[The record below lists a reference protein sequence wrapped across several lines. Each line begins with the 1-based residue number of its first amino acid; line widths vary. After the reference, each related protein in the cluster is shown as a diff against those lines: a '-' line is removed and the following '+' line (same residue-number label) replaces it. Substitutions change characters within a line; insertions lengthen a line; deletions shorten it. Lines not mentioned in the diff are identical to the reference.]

1 MMSAMDTLG
10 RFQILR
16 PLGRGA
22 MGEVYLAKD
31 PALGREVALKTIR
44 PELVGVSLGGDVV
57 ARFEREAQAAARLKH
72 PGVVTV
78 YEFGREGDLLYLV
91 QEFVEGESLADLLAH
106 RSLGRADLVE
116 VVAQVCEGLHHA
128 HRQGVIHRDIKPA
141 NVMVSRDEGRLLAKI
156 LDFGVAKISGAE
168 FTQTGQVVGTL
179 AYMAPEYLRTAQAST
194 ASDQFSVGVMLFEGL
209 SGERP
214 FQGDTTGAVVY
225 HIIHDAP
232 KDLDAAHLEG
242 LSPSL
247 RGILIRALAKDPI
260 ARFPSLL
267 DLARG
272 LRSALDPRWAPAED
286 ATTALQRVD
295 PQAIT
300 APRMAT
306 GAAAPPSAQK
316 TPLKGLWIGAAIVML
331 VLGGTGIWLS
341 QGGSLPGLKAAKA
354 PRSYDNLL
362 REAARALDSRPRE
375 AIHILETVLEAS
387 PKDATDPDVMA
398 LLLVAHYKD
407 NDLVRF
413 GEVLGE
419 AGNRGITPMKLL
431 GNDTYTAM
439 LEGDQRRKRLPQAL
453 RERLLKGLEEGS

>member
-1 MMSAMDTLG
+1 MDTLG

-22 MGEVYLAKD
+22 MGEVFLARD

-44 PELVGVSLGGDVV
+44 PELVGVSMGGDVV

-91 QEFVEGESLADLLAH
+91 QEFVEGESLADLLTH
-106 RSLGRADLVE
+106 RALSRTDLVE

-128 HRQGVIHRDIKPA
+128 HKQGIVHRDIKPA
-141 NVMVSRDEGRLLAKI
+141 NVMVGRDEGRPVAKI

-179 AYMAPEYLRTAQAST
+179 AYMAPEYLRTAQAT
-194 ASDQFSVGVMLFEGL
+194 AASDQFSVGVMLFEGL

-232 KDLDAAHLEG
+232 KELDAADLEG

-247 RGILIRALAKDPI
+247 RGILARALAKDPI

-267 DLARG
+267 DLARS

-295 PQAIT
+295 PQAAT
-300 APRMAT
+300 APRKA
-306 GAAAPPSAQK
+306 GEPAPPGASRRN
-316 TPLKGLWIGAAIVML
+316 LWIGAGAL
-331 VLGGTGIWLS
+331 LLTLTAAGLWFAFGGRM
-341 QGGSLPGLKAAKA
+341 PGLATAKA

-362 REAARALDSRPRE
+362 REAERVMDGRPRE
-375 AIHILETVLEAS
+375 AVHILETVLEAS
-387 PKDATDPDVMA
+387 PKEATDPDVLA
-398 LLLVAHYKD
+398 LLLVAHYKAG
-407 NDLVRF
+407 DLVKF

-419 AGNRGITPMKLL
+419 AGDRGVTPMKLL
-431 GNDTYTAM
+431 GNDAYVAM
-439 LEGDQRRKRLPQAL
+439 LEGDQRRKRLPQPL
-453 RERLLKGLEEGS
+453 RERLLKGLEEGR

>member
-1 MMSAMDTLG
+1 MNSMETLG

-44 PELVGVSLGGDVV
+44 PELVGVSMGGDVV

-78 YEFGREGDLLYLV
+78 YEFGKEGDLLYLV

-106 RSLGRADLVE
+106 RALSRPDLVE

-128 HRQGVIHRDIKPA
+128 HKQGIVHRDIKPA
-141 NVMVSRDEGRLLAKI
+141 NVMVGRDEGRPVAKI

-179 AYMAPEYLRTAQAST
+179 AYMAPEYLRTAQAT
-194 ASDQFSVGVMLFEGL
+194 AASDQFSVGVMLFEGL
-209 SGERP
+209 SGQRP
-214 FQGDTTGAVVY
+214 FQGETTGAVVY

-232 KDLDAAHLEG
+232 QELDSADLEG

-247 RGILIRALAKDPI
+247 RGILARVLAKDPI

-267 DLARG
+267 DLARS
-272 LRSALDPRWAPAED
+272 LRAALDPRWAPSEE
-286 ATTALQRVD
+286 ATTALQRVEVET
-295 PQAIT
+295 T
-300 APRMAT
+300 APRAL
-306 GAAAPPSAQK
+306 AAPPA
-316 TPLKGLWIGAAIVML
+316 PRRGGLWLGLGALGLLL
-331 VLGGTGIWLS
+331 VGGGLWWATG
-341 QGGSLPGLKAAKA
+341 GKVPGLKVARA

-362 REAARALDSRPRE
+362 AEAERVMDSRPRE
-375 AIHILETVLEAS
+375 AVHILETILEAS
-387 PKDATDPDVMA
+387 PKDATDPDILA
-398 LLLVAHYKD
+398 LLLVAHYKAG
-407 NDLVRF
+407 DLVKF

-419 AGNRGITPMKLL
+419 AGDRGVTPMKLL
-431 GNDTYTAM
+431 GNDAYVTM
-439 LEGDQRRKRLPQAL
+439 LEGDQRRKRLPQPL
-453 RERLLKGLEEGS
+453 RDRLLKGLEEAR

>member
-1 MMSAMDTLG
+1 MDTLG
-10 RFQILR
+10 RFQLLR

-44 PELVGVSLGGDVV
+44 PELVGVSMGGDVV

-78 YEFGREGDLLYLV
+78 YEFGKEGDLLYLV
-91 QEFVEGESLADLLAH
+91 QEFVEGESLSDLLSH
-106 RSLGRADLVE
+106 RALSRADLVE

-128 HRQGVIHRDIKPA
+128 HKQGIIHRDIKPA
-141 NVMVSRDEGRLLAKI
+141 NIMVSRDEGRPVAKI

-179 AYMAPEYLRTAQAST
+179 AYMAPEYLRTAHAT
-194 ASDQFSVGVMLFEGL
+194 AASDQFSVGVLLFEGL

-214 FQGDTTGAVVY
+214 FQGETTGAVVY
-225 HIIHDAP
+225 NIIHDAP
-232 KDLDAAHLEG
+232 KTLDSEHLEG
-242 LSPSL
+242 LSPAL
-247 RGILIRALAKDPI
+247 RGILARALAKDPL

-267 DLARG
+267 DLARS
-272 LRSALDPRWAPAED
+272 LRSALDPRWAPSED
-286 ATTALQRVD
+286 ATTALQRAD
-295 PQAIT
+295 SHATT

-306 GAAAPPSAQK
+306 EPTLALPSGPKASRQ
-316 TPLKGLWIGAAIVML
+316 GLWIGAALL
-331 VLGGTGIWLS
+331 VVALGGAGLWLS
-341 QGGSLPGLKAAKA
+341 QGGRLPGLKAAKA

-362 REAARALDSRPRE
+362 REAERSLDSRPRE

-387 PKDATDPDVMA
+387 PKDATDPDILA

-419 AGNRGITPMKLL
+419 AGDRGITPMKLL

-439 LEGDQRRKRLPQAL
+439 LESDQRRKRLPQPL
-453 RERLLKGLEEGS
+453 RERLLKGLEK

>member
-1 MMSAMDTLG
+1 MDTLG
-10 RFQILR
+10 RFQLLR

-44 PELVGVSLGGDVV
+44 PELVGVSMGGDVV

-78 YEFGREGDLLYLV
+78 YEFGKEGDLLYLV
-91 QEFVEGESLADLLAH
+91 QEFVEGESLADLLSH
-106 RSLGRADLVE
+106 RALSRADLVE

-128 HRQGVIHRDIKPA
+128 HKQGIIHRDIKPA
-141 NVMVSRDEGRLLAKI
+141 NIMVSRDEGRPVAKI

-179 AYMAPEYLRTAQAST
+179 AYMAPEYLRTAHAT
-194 ASDQFSVGVMLFEGL
+194 AASDQFSVGVLLFEGL

-214 FQGDTTGAVVY
+214 FQGETTGAVVY
-225 HIIHDAP
+225 NIIHDAP
-232 KDLDAAHLEG
+232 KELDAAHLEG
-242 LSPSL
+242 LSPAL
-247 RGILIRALAKDPI
+247 RGILARTLAKDPI

-267 DLARG
+267 DLARS
-272 LRSALDPRWAPAED
+272 LRSALDPRWAPSED
-286 ATTALQRVD
+286 ATTALQRTD
-295 PQAIT
+295 PHATT
-300 APRMAT
+300 APRV
-306 GAAAPPSAQK
+306 AAEPPVPPK
-316 TPLKGLWIGAAIVML
+316 TSRKGLWIGAAL
-331 VLGGTGIWLS
+331 LLLGLGSAGLWLS
-341 QGGSLPGLKAAKA
+341 QGGSLPGLKATKA

-362 REAARALDSRPRE
+362 REAERALDSRPRE

-387 PKDATDPDVMA
+387 PKDATDPDILA

-419 AGNRGITPMKLL
+419 AGDRGITPMKLL

-453 RERLLKGLEEGS
+453 RERLLKGLEAER

>member
-1 MMSAMDTLG
+1 MDTLG

-22 MGEVYLAKD
+22 MGEVYLARD

-44 PELVGVSLGGDVV
+44 PELVGVSMGGDVV

-91 QEFVEGESLADLLAH
+91 QEFVEGESLADLLSH
-106 RSLGRADLVE
+106 RSLSRGDLVE

-128 HRQGVIHRDIKPA
+128 HKQGIIHRDIKPA
-141 NVMVSRDEGRLLAKI
+141 NIMVSRDEGRPVAKI
-156 LDFGVAKISGAE
+156 LDFGVAKVSGAE

-179 AYMAPEYLRTAQAST
+179 AYMAPEYLRTAQAT
-194 ASDQFSVGVMLFEGL
+194 AASDQFSVGVLLFEGL

-232 KDLDAAHLEG
+232 KDLVGVHLEG

-247 RGILIRALAKDPI
+247 RGVLARALAKDPI

-267 DLARG
+267 DLARS

-295 PQAIT
+295 PHATT
-300 APRMAT
+300 APRVAT
-306 GAAAPPSAQK
+306 EAPAPAPVPTTSR
-316 TPLKGLWIGAAIVML
+316 KGLWIAAAIVL
-331 VLGGTGIWLS
+331 LSLGGTGLWIS
-341 QGGSLPGLKAAKA
+341 QGGSLPGLKSAKA

-362 REAARALDSRPRE
+362 REAERALDSRPRE

-387 PKDATDPDVMA
+387 PRDATDPDILA

-413 GEVLGE
+413 GQVLGE
-419 AGNRGITPMKLL
+419 AGDRGVTPMKLL
-431 GNDTYTAM
+431 GNDTYSAM
-439 LEGDQRRKRLPQAL
+439 LEGDQRRKRLPPAL
-453 RERLLKGLEEGS
+453 RERLLKGLEAER

>member
-1 MMSAMDTLG
+1 MDTLG

-22 MGEVYLAKD
+22 MGEVYLARD

-44 PELVGVSLGGDVV
+44 PELVGVSMGGDVV

-78 YEFGREGDLLYLV
+78 FEFGREGDLLYLV
-91 QEFVEGESLADLLAH
+91 QEFVEGESLADLLSH
-106 RSLGRADLVE
+106 RSLSRGDLVE

-128 HRQGVIHRDIKPA
+128 HKQGIIHRDIKPA
-141 NVMVSRDEGRLLAKI
+141 NIMVSRDEGRPVAKI

-179 AYMAPEYLRTAQAST
+179 AYMAPEYLRTAQAT
-194 ASDQFSVGVMLFEGL
+194 AASDQFSVGVLLFEGL

-232 KDLDAAHLEG
+232 KDLDAVHLEG
-242 LSPSL
+242 LSPAL
-247 RGILIRALAKDPI
+247 RGVLGRALAKDPI

-267 DLARG
+267 DLARS

-295 PQAIT
+295 PHATT
-300 APRMAT
+300 APRVAT
-306 GAAAPPSAQK
+306 EALASVPKPSR
-316 TPLKGLWIGAAIVML
+316 KGLWIAAAL
-331 VLGGTGIWLS
+331 LLLSLGGTGLWLS
-341 QGGSLPGLKAAKA
+341 QGGRLPGLKPAKA

-362 REAARALDSRPRE
+362 REAERALDSRPRE

-387 PKDATDPDVMA
+387 PKDATDPDILA

-419 AGNRGITPMKLL
+419 ARDRGVTPMQLL
-431 GNDTYTAM
+431 GNDTYSAM
-439 LEGDQRRKRLPQAL
+439 IEGDQRRKRLPPAL
-453 RERLLKGLEEGS
+453 RERLLKGLEAER